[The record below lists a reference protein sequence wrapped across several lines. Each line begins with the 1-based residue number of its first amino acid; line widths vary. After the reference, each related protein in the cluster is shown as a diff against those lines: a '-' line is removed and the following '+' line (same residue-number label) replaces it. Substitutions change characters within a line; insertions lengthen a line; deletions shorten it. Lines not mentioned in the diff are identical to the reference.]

1 VQALLDLLADEV
13 PEVRA
18 AAAHALGKLGHWPAV
33 SHLAPL
39 LRDRVWI
46 VRRAAGLALL
56 ALGAPGLLYLR
67 RYLSDTDP
75 FAADMA
81 QQALDLPST
90 VGLETSPWP

>member
-1 VQALLDLLADEV
+1 VQELLDLLTDPV

-18 AAAHALGKLGHWPAV
+18 TAAHALGKLGHWPAV

-39 LRDRVWI
+39 LRDRAWI
-46 VRRAAGLALL
+46 VRREAGLALR

-67 RYLSDTDP
+67 RYLTDADH

-81 QQALDLPST
+81 QQVLDLPST
-90 VGLETSPWP
+90 VGLETSP

>member
-1 VQALLDLLADEV
+1 VQELLDLLTDPV

-18 AAAHALGKLGHWPAV
+18 AAAHALGKLGHWPAA

-39 LRDRVWI
+39 LRDHAWI
-46 VRRAAGLALL
+46 VRRDAGLALR

-67 RYLSDTDP
+67 RSLTDIDH

-81 QQALDLPST
+81 RQVLDLPST
-90 VGLETSPWP
+90 VGLETSP